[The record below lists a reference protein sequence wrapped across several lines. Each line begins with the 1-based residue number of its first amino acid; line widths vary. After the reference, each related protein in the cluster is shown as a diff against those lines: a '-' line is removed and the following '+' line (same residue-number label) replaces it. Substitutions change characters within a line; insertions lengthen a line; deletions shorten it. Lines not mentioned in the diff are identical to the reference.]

1 MVKENEKSRKH
12 KMEITK
18 LMFGQQHSPFQEP
31 SSSITFHYHS
41 PSSCGNSSLFQVIP
55 YHQNHVAAERKRNH
69 PKNQDSFYNIL
80 QTLPSPTYIKEI
92 ITGKQW
98 MFYQSHLFQST
109 RKLQGKLTFDIYL
122 KFMYFCKHTLN
133 MFQTKII

>member
-1 MVKENEKSRKH
+1 MTKSFIDDDPTEKLLKFMVKENEKSRKH

-18 LMFGQQHSPFQEP
+18 LMFGQQHPPFQEP

-55 YHQNHVAAERKRNH
+55 YHQNHVAAERKKNH

-98 MFYQSHLFQST
+98 MFYQSHFIS
-109 RKLQGKLTFDIYL
+109 I
-122 KFMYFCKHTLN
+122 N
-133 MFQTKII
+133 